1 MKRAQV
7 AALIAGAAL
16 GLAGVTAAIVLLSR
30 EENRAKAIELARTT
44 AKLSKESGKAAGEWI
59 TQGSKVAGEWADQA
73 RQIGG
78 DVAKQAVE
86 QYQAQA
92 PKAVEALN
100 NLLPKLGA
108 GKPEEVA
115 SHN

>member
-7 AALIAGAAL
+7 AALVAGAAL
-16 GLAGVTAAIVLLSR
+16 GLAGVTATVVVFSR
-30 EENRAKAIELARTT
+30 KENRDKAIKLAKST
-44 AKLSKESGKAAGEWI
+44 AKLGRKSGKAAGEWI
-59 TQGSKVAGEWADQA
+59 TLGTKAAGEWAEQA
-73 RQIGG
+73 RHFGS

-92 PKAVEALN
+92 PKAVETLN
-100 NLLPKLGA
+100 NLLPKLGT
-108 GKPEEVA
+108 GKSEAVA